1 MRGRIRRMDP
11 KLSPVLSSLP
21 TAVECF
27 LVKRRDG
34 SGRRTRLRR
43 RKDGGGGGE
52 WIAGCGLDQS
62 KRLLRTGDTDQIR
75 WCSPK
80 ADLTVCVWWDL
91 SPFASSVSLPP
102 EALSSFG
109 LFRSDAPAQA
119 MNRGRRGTSSEE
131 GSGGFNSVAAV
142 ISFALLAAN

>member
-1 MRGRIRRMDP
+1 MDP
-11 KLSPVLSSLP
+11 KLSSVLSSLP
-21 TAVECF
+21 TAVEYS
-27 LVKRRDG
+27 LVMRREG
-34 SGRRTRLRR
+34 SGRQTRLRR
-43 RKDGGGGGE
+43 RKDGGGGSE

-75 WCSPK
+75 CSPK

-109 LFRSDAPAQA
+109 LFRSDAPAKA
-119 MNRGRRGTSSEE
+119 MNHGRRGASSEE
-131 GSGGFNSVAAV
+131 GSGGFNSVATV
-142 ISFALLAAN
+142 ISFTLLAAN